1 MTAFVQPQIASFHA
15 MTVLGIFCVG
25 SGYAGLGVGIMATA
39 RVTEE
44 GYIELPKD
52 LREKLH
58 LHAGD
63 TLEIQMEKDRVI
75 RMHPKTLKPSD
86 VSGFL
91 ASKTH
96 IKLSIEEMDEV
107 IAEAFRKG
115 EI

>member
-1 MTAFVQPQIASFHA
+1 
-15 MTVLGIFCVG
+15 
-25 SGYAGLGVGIMATA
+25 MATA
-39 RVTEE
+39 IVTEE
-44 GYIELPKD
+44 GYIDLPKD
-52 LREKLH
+52 IRDKLH

-63 TLEIQMEKDRVI
+63 TLDIEVEKDRVI

-96 IKLSIEEMDEV
+96 IKLSIEEMDEA

-115 EI
+115 DL